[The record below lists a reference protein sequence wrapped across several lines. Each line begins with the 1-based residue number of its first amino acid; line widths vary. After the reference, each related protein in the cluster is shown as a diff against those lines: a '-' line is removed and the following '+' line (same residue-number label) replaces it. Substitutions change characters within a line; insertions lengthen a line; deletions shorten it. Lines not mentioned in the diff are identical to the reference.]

1 MKRENGSKHEETAD
15 VLSELLILRQE
26 NQSLKTRVDAL
37 TISDPMNSVLQPND
51 EITSEEQRTHTVPSD
66 INAQACITQ
75 QDTNRGEDE
84 GGDLESKGKA
94 EEGPEAVSQ
103 RQINRLQQQMVE
115 LQAKLKAF
123 FEENQ
128 RQAEEIAVW
137 RLASGSAPAFNQNPS
152 NTDSG
157 TKDQSLYST
166 GIQPQ
171 PNQQQAH
178 DMPHIFTESQNQD
191 EVQTP
196 TQSPDDSQ
204 RYVTLIREDELFLS
218 CSSNKIQ
225 GRTLFSRL
233 QHTNV
238 SEPKNLH
245 PFTKTSS
252 LQEHIQDTAESEKEN
267 TCPAQHKQKKDTE
280 HVTKDLHKALGP
292 QQTHPNSSTVNTN
305 SPSNGGVWRDTKS
318 VNTQT
323 EERLYSLSPS
333 TSSVQTQ
340 TEEEEE
346 NEEIVESPPISPSPL
361 SEVAASEDKMFLSG
375 SFPIPADPA
384 RLAER
389 IRRNRTQLSA
399 AFDDTEYEPYGL
411 PEVVMKGFAD
421 IPTGPS
427 CPYIVRRGLLGT
439 TVVPAQQ
446 NDPGQVEETD

>member
-1 MKRENGSKHEETAD
+1 MHNTAGY
-15 VLSELLILRQE
+15 
-26 NQSLKTRVDAL
+26 
-37 TISDPMNSVLQPND
+37 
-51 EITSEEQRTHTVPSD
+51 EQ
-66 INAQACITQ
+66 
-75 QDTNRGEDE
+75 GEDE
-84 GGDLESKGKA
+84 GGDLDSKGKA
-94 EEGPEAVSQ
+94 EEGPGAVSQ

-123 FEENQ
+123 YEENQ
-128 RQAEEIAVW
+128 QQAEEIAVW
-137 RLASGSAPAFNQNPS
+137 RLAFGPAPTFNQNPS

-157 TKDQSLYST
+157 TKNQSLYST
-166 GIQPQ
+166 VIQPQ
-171 PNQQQAH
+171 SNQQQAQ
-178 DMPHIFTESQNQD
+178 SQNQD
-191 EVQTP
+191 EVQTS
-196 TQSPDDSQ
+196 TQSPEDSQ

-218 CSSNKIQ
+218 CSSNKMQ

-233 QHTNV
+233 QHSNV

-280 HVTKDLHKALGP
+280 HVTKDLYKALGP
-292 QQTHPNSSTVNTN
+292 QQTKTSECPTENPNCSTVNTN
-305 SPSNGGVWRDTKS
+305 LPSNRGVWTDMKS

-346 NEEIVESPPISPSPL
+346 NDEIVESPPVFPTPL

-421 IPTGPS
+421 IPSGPA

-439 TVVPAQQ
+439 SVVPAQQ
-446 NDPGQVEETD
+446 KDPGQAEETD